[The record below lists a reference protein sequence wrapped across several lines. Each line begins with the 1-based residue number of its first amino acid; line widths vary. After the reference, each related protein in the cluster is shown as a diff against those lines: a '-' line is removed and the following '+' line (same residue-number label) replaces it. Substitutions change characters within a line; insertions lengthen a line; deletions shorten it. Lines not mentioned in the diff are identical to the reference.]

1 MYLLLFPLSMYLR
14 TFRSPKACFPSLVK
28 HLWWSRSSHQRCS
41 VIKGVLRNF
50 TKFTVKHLCQSQPKA
65 CNFIK
70 KRLWYRCF
78 PVNFA
83 KFLSAPFLQN
93 TSGRLLFM
101 MIFFFLKTF
110 LKLFKI
116 SLPKVY
122 FDKYSVSIWRWAKLT
137 CFQQRIIIG
146 FFQPRLPMLH
156 ESIMFFFSV
165 R

>member
-1 MYLLLFPLSMYLR
+1 MSMYLLLFPFSMYLR
-14 TFRSPKACFPSLVK
+14 TFRSPKTCFPSLVK
-28 HLWWSRSSHQRCS
+28 PLWWSRSSHQRCS

-50 TKFTVKHLCQSQPKA
+50 TKFTVKYLCHSQPKA

-83 KFLSAPFLQN
+83 KFLRAPFLQN

-101 MIFFFLKTF
+101 MIFFKKTF

-122 FDKYSVSIWRWAKLT
+122 FDKYSVSIWRDGLN
-137 CFQQRIIIG
+137 
-146 FFQPRLPMLH
+146 
-156 ESIMFFFSV
+156 
-165 R
+165 